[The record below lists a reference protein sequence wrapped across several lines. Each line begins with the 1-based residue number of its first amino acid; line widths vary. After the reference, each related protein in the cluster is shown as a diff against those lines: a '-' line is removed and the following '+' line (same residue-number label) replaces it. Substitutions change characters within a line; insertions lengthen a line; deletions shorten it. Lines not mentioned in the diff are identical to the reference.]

1 MCDNC
6 GKTRKPSLDYIQV
19 IFTVITAIMVYLTF
33 KYNTGFLSYII
44 SGMVIT
50 GMILIYLE
58 KIATPS
64 IKKDL
69 DEYNKIKDELK
80 DLQDKIKL
88 ENKNIDK

>member
-1 MCDNC
+1 MCDNY
-6 GKTRKPSLDYIQV
+6 GKTRKPSLHNMQV
-19 IFTVITAIMVYLTF
+19 IFIVITIIMVYLTF
-33 KYNTGFLSYII
+33 KYNTGILSYII

-58 KIATPS
+58 IIATPL

-69 DEYNKIKDELK
+69 DEYNKIKDEIK
-80 DLQDKIKL
+80 DLQDKIKS